1 MRTTRPGE
9 TWQCAFDKE
18 AVSLNAPSAQ
28 DVETYY
34 RENAL
39 RFINGERSLDEYD
52 QFIEELYG
60 VGLQEWID
68 EYTRQWDAFE
78 G

>member
-1 MRTTRPGE
+1 M
-9 TWQCAFDKE
+9 
-18 AVSLNAPSAQ
+18 
-28 DVETYY
+28 ETYY